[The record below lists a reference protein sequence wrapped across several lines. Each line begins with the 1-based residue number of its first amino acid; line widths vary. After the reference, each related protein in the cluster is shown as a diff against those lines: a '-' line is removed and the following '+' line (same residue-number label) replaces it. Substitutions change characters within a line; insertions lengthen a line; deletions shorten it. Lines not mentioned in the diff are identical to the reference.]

1 MRKDYKMGTGLH
13 KMDKFAGMETPTGNL
28 KEGIEINIYND
39 SHKKYVIMTVEDWA
53 KILQVFKE
61 SDCET
66 SLVKI

>member
-1 MRKDYKMGTGLH
+1 MGTGLH
-13 KMDKFAGMETPTGNL
+13 KMDKFAGMEIETGNP

-39 SHKKYVIMTVEDWA
+39 SNKKYVIMTIEDWT